1 MFRTLLK
8 KRSGFTLIEL
18 LVVIAIIAILIGLL
32 LPAVQKVREA
42 ANKSTCSNNLKQL
55 ALAAHNYES
64 ANGVLPPGF
73 NSSSYCGTLAYLLPY
88 IEQDAIANL
97 IPQTML
103 SPNNTAGVWWGGAW
117 TAANNRIKTFMCPSD
132 ATYASV
138 TLGVFAYFTTSG
150 TTLTGGY
157 FGGDLPTLGR
167 TNYVAVAGALGD
179 TTATPWN
186 TWRGAFFVNSQTTI
200 AGIADGSSNTLFFG
214 DYLCTQTSPTTTRQF
229 AASWMGAGAM
239 ATAWDVLSPG
249 QWYAFSSR
257 HPGRTQFAFGDG
269 SVRAIT
275 NAGSSTPWYTARW
288 YAFQQAAG
296 TSDGAVANFS
306 LLGG

>member
-1 MFRTLLK
+1 MFRSLLK

-103 SPNNTAGVWWGGAW
+103 SPTNTAGVWWGGAW

-138 TLGVFAYFTTSG
+138 TLGVFAYFTTNSG
-150 TTLTGGY
+150 GMTGGY

-167 TNYVAVAGALGD
+167 TNYVAVAGALGQTGSSFWD
-179 TTATPWN
+179 TY
-186 TWRGAFFVNSQTTI
+186 RGAFFMNSQTTI
-200 AGIADGSSNTLFFG
+200 SGIADGSSNTLFFG

-239 ATAWDVLSPG
+239 PTAWEILSPG

-275 NAGSSTPWYTARW
+275 NAGSTTPWYTARW
-288 YAFQQAAG
+288 YALQQAAG